1 MGLEPGAPASLRVD
15 IRKQPPTL
23 PARDPRPGTAAL
35 QESPM
40 RRMIRYCTA
49 HSLWPL
55 MLGLDYCTLEL
66 YGALGP
72 HFDQARF
79 GAEVYR
85 PSPRQVDVLLVAGVV
100 TRKMGP
106 VIRRLFEAMAEPRFV
121 IAVGAGAISGG
132 PFADSYAVEGG
143 VDRIVPVDVYVP
155 GDPPRPEAI
164 IDAVRLLTAR
174 ITSGEVQM

>member
-1 MGLEPGAPASLRVD
+1 MGVGR
-15 IRKQPPTL
+15 
-23 PARDPRPGTAAL
+23 
-35 QESPM
+35 ESPLQHL
-40 RRMIRYCTA
+40 IRYSTA

-132 PFADSYAVEGG
+132 PFADSYAVAGG
-143 VDRIVPVDVYVP
+143 VDRIVPVDVYVL

-164 IDAVRLLTAR
+164 IDAIRLLTQR
-174 ITSGEVQM
+174 ISKGEVAL